1 MLNNHV
7 HFLVGHYS
15 DRLIYLDI
23 NTIVGKLKSTR
34 GKVYLPIR
42 CRHKIARLLAYN
54 IHTDINSMSKF
65 SSIINTAT
73 ISSNTNIQVTLS
85 EYSTSAINV
94 YKHCTEEDPCVT
106 VENSQLG
113 YISISDRVLLSED
126 GTGVSSLTPKNNLN

>member
-34 GKVYLPIR
+34 SKVYLPIR

-54 IHTDINSMSKF
+54 IHKDINSMSKF

-73 ISSNTNIQVTLS
+73 ISNTNLQVTLS
-85 EYSTSAINV
+85 EYSISAIN
-94 YKHCTEEDPCVT
+94 D
-106 VENSQLG
+106 
-113 YISISDRVLLSED
+113 
-126 GTGVSSLTPKNNLN
+126 VSPWRILN